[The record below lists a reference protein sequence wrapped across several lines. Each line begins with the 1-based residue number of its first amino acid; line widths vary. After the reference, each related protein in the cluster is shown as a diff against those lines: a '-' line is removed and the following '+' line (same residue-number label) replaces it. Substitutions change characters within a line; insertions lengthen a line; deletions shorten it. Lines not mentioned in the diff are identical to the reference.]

1 MLKPPRRLSVALK
14 ISLSVTLLS
23 LLGFALIVGYGAFE
37 HIRQARAQGMREAE
51 LQAELKA
58 RWVEE
63 RLRAALDTSRELATT
78 YESLK
83 RSQVSDRDMLARL
96 LLNALEQRTA
106 FQGIWSVWEPN
117 ALDGRDASWKDKP
130 MHDGSGRFAPYWR
143 RQGGEVLSTAMA
155 GYSEP
160 SSPYQTLLTR
170 PEPLLSES
178 YRESSGNQSLTL
190 ISAATPVMIGGQFLG
205 AVGVTLDLSRIQ
217 ADLAAVK
224 LYDTGYLGLLSS
236 QGRWLAH
243 PQPDRVGQSAA
254 ELPQAARAALG
265 KGERYRWRSDDG
277 RWMVLAPIQLGETVA
292 PWAVAVS
299 VDADELA
306 ADALTVVRNTLITSA
321 LGFVAM
327 LALTTWIVRR
337 TLHPLRR
344 MADAMDELSRGQ
356 GDLTRRLPVSGHDE
370 ISRTAAAFN
379 RFVDC
384 LRDMFAEV
392 KQHSQALDAHLLHLV
407 DNTASVAQTSEQQA
421 QAAQRVNSSVA
432 DTSASMARI
441 AAAAQSGRDEARRT
455 GDLSGELAGGVEATA
470 QAIARAADTVGQLAG
485 ALNGLGARSS
495 QIGQIVAVI
504 NEIAEQTNLLAL
516 NAAIEAARA
525 GEQGRGFAV
534 VADEVRKLAE
544 RTASATQEIG
554 GMISAIQREMADAS
568 HTMRDTQARMDDGV
582 SQAEHTAQ
590 AISSIQ
596 DSMCALLASSQAIAQ
611 ATQDHAQAS
620 ETVASHVRDIHDM
633 TRATDDAIRHTSRAS
648 HELQALAAQLDGLV
662 GRFRT

>member
-1 MLKPPRRLSVALK
+1 
-14 ISLSVTLLS
+14 
-23 LLGFALIVGYGAFE
+23 
-37 HIRQARAQGMREAE
+37 
-51 LQAELKA
+51 
-58 RWVEE
+58 
-63 RLRAALDTSRELATT
+63 
-78 YESLK
+78 
-83 RSQVSDRDMLARL
+83 
-96 LLNALEQRTA
+96 
-106 FQGIWSVWEPN
+106 
-117 ALDGRDASWKDKP
+117 
-130 MHDGSGRFAPYWR
+130 
-143 RQGGEVLSTAMA
+143 
-155 GYSEP
+155 
-160 SSPYQTLLTR
+160 
-170 PEPLLSES
+170 
-178 YRESSGNQSLTL
+178 
-190 ISAATPVMIGGQFLG
+190 
-205 AVGVTLDLSRIQ
+205 LSRIQ

-306 ADALTVVRNTLITSA
+306 TDALTVVRNTLITSA

-384 LRDMFAEV
+384 LRDIFAEV

-421 QAAQRVNSSVA
+421 LAAQRVNSSVA

-455 GDLSGELAGGVEATA
+455 GDLSGELADLAGACA
-470 QAIARAADTVGQLAG
+470 QAVERAGQLAHGVGG
-485 ALNGLGARSS
+485 AGDGFGTHHGAPVNLPELLGIKLGQQFFERGADQHFAGGADDAHVLVCRLEVQHLGHGHHHQCAALGSGVAGLDERELGRGWVVACLGCQVCPGLG
-495 QIGQIVAVI
+495 Q
-504 NEIAEQTNLLAL
+504 
-516 NAAIEAARA
+516 
-525 GEQGRGFAV
+525 QGR
-534 VADEVRKLAE
+534 KLGQQ
-544 RTASATQEIG
+544 RG
-554 GMISAIQREMADAS
+554 GGGGAG
-568 HTMRDTQARMDDGV
+568 GV
-582 SQAEHTAQ
+582 GGGKG
-590 AISSIQ
+590 
-596 DSMCALLASSQAIAQ
+596 CGCR
-611 ATQDHAQAS
+611 
-620 ETVASHVRDIHDM
+620 V
-633 TRATDDAIRHTSRAS
+633 
-648 HELQALAAQLDGLV
+648 
-662 GRFRT
+662 

>member
-205 AVGVTLDLSRIQ
+205 AVGVTLDLSRVQ

-504 NEIAEQTNLLAL
+504 NDIAEQTNLLAL

-590 AISSIQ
+590 AISGIQ